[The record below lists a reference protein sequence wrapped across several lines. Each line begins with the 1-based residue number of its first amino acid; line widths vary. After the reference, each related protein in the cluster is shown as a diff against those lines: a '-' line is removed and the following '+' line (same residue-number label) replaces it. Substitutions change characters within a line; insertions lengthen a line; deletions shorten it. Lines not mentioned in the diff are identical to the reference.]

1 MGERFRRQDNRI
13 VDRKLALINIRRAMA
28 AALVMTLLIPVTI
41 LFGASL
47 AEGHSGF
54 YYLMLVFEIISLT
67 TAGIDF
73 YALKKGKLKSGLVS
87 YRVFWAAFEILGMY
101 LAYVSRA
108 EGAGVSFYPIMIC
121 VLTLVPLLSLGDLI
135 YAVTAEMIFIL
146 VLSVNQGTFG
156 MEIFDIIIL
165 NAILIGAS
173 RSIYSHM
180 REFIALKENSS
191 EKTGRSLTD
200 VPTGLLNRNG
210 FERNAF
216 RVFTDCIRRNTYA
229 SVLMIDIDNLKD
241 INTAYGTRS
250 GDDCIRTVAASIR
263 ALSAKYNSVSAR
275 LDGGKFAVFMEGS
288 SSEEALRLGEKIRS
302 VVYSKRMAPLNSS
315 DSKFM
320 AVSVGIASFV
330 PDEEKEFALLYEEA
344 EDSMI
349 SAKELGKNRAIFENR
364 PLDQFYMEAN

>member
-1 MGERFRRQDNRI
+1 
-13 VDRKLALINIRRAMA
+13 MA
-28 AALVMTLLIPVTI
+28 GVVMTLLIPFTL
-41 LFGASL
+41 LFGSSL
-47 AEGHSGF
+47 AEGHDSF
-54 YYLMLVFEIISLT
+54 YSLMIVFEVISLT

-73 YALKKGKLKSGLVS
+73 FALKNGNMKPGLVS
-87 YRVFWAAFEILGMY
+87 YRVFWAAFEIMGMY
-101 LAYVSRA
+101 LAYVSRS

-146 VLSVNQGTFG
+146 ALSLSLGTFG
-156 MEIFDIIIL
+156 MEIYDIVVL

-180 REFIALKENSS
+180 REYIALKENSS

-210 FERNAF
+210 FERSAF
-216 RVFTDCIRRNTYA
+216 RSFTECIRRGTYA
-229 SVLMIDIDNLKD
+229 SVIMIDIDNLKD
-241 INTAYGTRS
+241 INATYGTKT

-263 ALSAKYNSVSAR
+263 ALAAKYSNVSAR
-275 LDGGKFAVFMEGS
+275 LDGGRFVVFTEGS
-288 SSEEALRLGEKIRS
+288 SSEEAVRLGEKIRS

-330 PDEEKEFALLYEEA
+330 PEEEREFAILYEEA

-364 PLDQFYMEAN
+364 PLDQLYREAK